1 MPFDLSAVQTAAPT
15 PTVWLSLIQGVIS
28 FVSPCV
34 LPLLPVYFAALLGSN
49 DQRRGKTLVL
59 RMLGF
64 ALGFMAF
71 YLILGAGAGALGSL
85 MTRVPRKVINIIS
98 GLLFLLFGVMA
109 LEVIPWLHLPGSRAD
124 ASRYASGGFFS
135 MLMFGVVL
143 ALSWAPCTT
152 AFLSSVLA
160 MAAADAQA
168 TALKGMGLLFV
179 YALGMMLPFLT
190 CMVLWTQL
198 SSAVKWLKQ
207 HQSVIRKCGG
217 VLMILLGVAK
227 FFGLF

>member
-1 MPFDLSAVQTAAPT
+1 MPFDLSAVQPAAPA
-15 PTVWLSLIQGVIS
+15 PTVWLSLLQGVIS

-49 DQRRGKTLVL
+49 DQRRGKTLIL

-64 ALGFMAF
+64 ALGFIAF
-71 YLILGAGAGALGSL
+71 YLVLGAGAGALGSL
-85 MTRVPRKVINIIS
+85 MSRVPRKVINIVS

-135 MLMFGVVL
+135 MLMFGIVL

-168 TALKGMGLLFV
+168 TALKGMGLLAV
-179 YALGMMLPFLT
+179 YSLGMMLPFLT

-198 SSAVKWLKQ
+198 SSAVRWLKQ
-207 HQSVIRKCGG
+207 HQGAIRKCGG

>member
-1 MPFDLSAVQTAAPT
+1 MPFDLSAVQPAAPA
-15 PTVWLSLIQGVIS
+15 PTVWLSLLQGVIS

-49 DQRRGKTLVL
+49 DQRRDKTLIL

-64 ALGFMAF
+64 ALGFIAF
-71 YLILGAGAGALGSL
+71 YLVLGAGAGALGSL
-85 MTRVPRKVINIIS
+85 MSRVPRKVINIVS

-135 MLMFGVVL
+135 MLMFGIVL

-168 TALKGMGLLFV
+168 TALKGMGLLAV
-179 YALGMMLPFLT
+179 YSLGMMLPFLT

-198 SSAVKWLKQ
+198 SSAVRWLKQ
-207 HQSVIRKCGG
+207 HQGAIRKCGG